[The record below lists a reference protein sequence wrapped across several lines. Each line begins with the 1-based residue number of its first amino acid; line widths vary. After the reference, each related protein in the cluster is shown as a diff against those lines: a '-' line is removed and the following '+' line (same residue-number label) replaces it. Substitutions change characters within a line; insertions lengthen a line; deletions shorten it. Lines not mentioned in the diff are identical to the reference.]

1 VTDPRTSLVAGL
13 RERIA
18 RFRGTGDVQALLS
31 FDARLEVRALI
42 GPNERVGTEATYI
55 AGLAYWLR
63 YRAGGPAEELVPAL
77 RLLAA
82 VQDAG
87 EGYEMP
93 GAVRLVLECRDGR

>member
-1 VTDPRTSLVAGL
+1 MTDPRASLVAGL
-13 RERIA
+13 RDRIA

-31 FDARLEVRALI
+31 HDAHLEVRALI
-42 GPNERVGTEATYI
+42 GPHEPIGTEATYV

-63 YRAGGPAEELVPAL
+63 YRAGGPTEELVPAL

-87 EGYEMP
+87 EGYEIP
-93 GAVRLVLECRDGR
+93 GAVRLVLECRDAR